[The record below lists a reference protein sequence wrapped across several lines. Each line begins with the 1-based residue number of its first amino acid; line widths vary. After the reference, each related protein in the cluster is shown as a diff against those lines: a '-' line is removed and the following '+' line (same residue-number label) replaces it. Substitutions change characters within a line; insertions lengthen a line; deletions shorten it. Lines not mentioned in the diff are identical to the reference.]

1 MPLAQKLVR
10 RRSCLH
16 ATACHA
22 GQPETFLAVSI
33 DSSRPFASLSFLPFL
48 LDSDLR
54 NAQSSVPPSILQFL
68 ISRFFEFFFT
78 FFIILII
85 ILFLLY
91 LEIEG
96 ADR

>member
-68 ISRFFEFFFT
+68 ISRFFFT
-78 FFIILII
+78 FFIIIII

-91 LEIEG
+91 LEIGG

>member
-16 ATACHA
+16 ATAWHA

-54 NAQSSVPPSILQFL
+54 NAESGVPPSILRSVFY
-68 ISRFFEFFFT
+68 ISRFFFYFFFILYYYYC
-78 FFIILII
+78 FF
-85 ILFLLY
+85 FLLY
-91 LEIEG
+91 
-96 ADR
+96 R

>member
-68 ISRFFEFFFT
+68 ISRFFFT
-78 FFIILII
+78 FFIILIIII

-91 LEIEG
+91 LEIGG
-96 ADR
+96 AHR

>member
-68 ISRFFEFFFT
+68 ISRFFFT
-78 FFIILII
+78 FFIIIII

-96 ADR
+96 AHR

>member
-68 ISRFFEFFFT
+68 ISRFFFT

-91 LEIEG
+91 LEIGG

>member
-68 ISRFFEFFFT
+68 ISRFFFT
-78 FFIILII
+78 FFIIFII

-91 LEIEG
+91 LEIGG